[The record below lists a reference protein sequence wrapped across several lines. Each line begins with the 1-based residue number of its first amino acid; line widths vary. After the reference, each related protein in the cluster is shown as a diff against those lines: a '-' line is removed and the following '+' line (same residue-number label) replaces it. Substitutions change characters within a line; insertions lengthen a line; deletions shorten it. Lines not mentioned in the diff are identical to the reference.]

1 MTALTWTTTDTTPY
15 DTDQESESIG
25 IGNLVAWGLK
35 RESGLAI
42 VMIGNGHT
50 ATHHTTGQL
59 RAFALDALA
68 LADAVEAEA
77 LR

>member
-1 MTALTWTTTDTTPY
+1 MTALTWTTTDITPY
-15 DTDQESESIG
+15 DTDQESDAIS

-35 RESGLAI
+35 RESGLPI

-50 ATHHTTGQL
+50 ATHHTSSEL
-59 RAFALDALA
+59 RAFAQAA
-68 LADAVEAEA
+68 FSLADAIEAKA